1 MTLMKHLILL
11 AFSIYTASALYAQQ
25 PETAIARINYTFTHI
40 RDTTQRDR
48 PYKEN
53 MVLIVGKNASLY
65 TSEDKI
71 NQMERM
77 AEFIKQ
83 QTLANGGTLSN
94 IVMQKGLMRS
104 VSLTDF
110 YFFADERKLI
120 TIENMR
126 ERFRIDEDAPL
137 IEWKIT
143 KDTATFSGI
152 HCQKA
157 FAHFKGR
164 NWIAWFAPDLPF
176 ASGPWKLNSLPGLII
191 EANDERN
198 EVQFRFAG
206 LAKVSDTL
214 VVKKN
219 EVLVI
224 GTANI
229 PMERET
235 YAGKEI
241 KIPTNTVKATR
252 AEVDRLK
259 NALAENPAAALSG
272 LSGGTTT
279 MKRISGP
286 STTAQPI
293 KISFNNP
300 IELIENRH

>member
-1 MTLMKHLILL
+1 MKQLIILV
-11 AFSIYTASALYAQQ
+11 FSIYLTSPLYAQQ
-25 PETAIARINYTFTHI
+25 PEPAIARINYAFTHI

-53 MVLIVGKNASLY
+53 MVLIAGKNASLY
-65 TSEDKI
+65 TSEDRI
-71 NQMERM
+71 NQTERM
-77 AEFIKQ
+77 AAFIKQ
-83 QTLANGGTLSN
+83 QTAANGGTLSN

-110 YFFADERKLI
+110 YFFAGERKLI
-120 TIENMR
+120 PIENMR
-126 ERFRIDEDAPL
+126 ERFKIEEDAPL

-143 KDTATFSGI
+143 KDTTTISGI

-157 FAHFKGR
+157 LAHFKGR

-176 ASGPWKLNSLPGLII
+176 VSGPWKLNGLPGLII

-198 EVQFRFAG
+198 DVQFRFAG

-214 VVKKN
+214 TVKKN
-219 EVLVI
+219 EMITI

-241 KIPTNTVKATR
+241 KIPANTVKATR

-272 LSGGTTT
+272 LPGGTTT
-279 MKRISGP
+279 LKRISGP
-286 STTAQPI
+286 STAAPAV
-293 KISFNNP
+293 KIGNNNP
-300 IELIENRH
+300 IELVDKKN

>member
-1 MTLMKHLILL
+1 MKQLIILV
-11 AFSIYTASALYAQQ
+11 FSLYATSSLYAQQ
-25 PETAIARINYTFTHI
+25 SEPAIARINYAFTHI

-53 MVLIVGKNASLY
+53 MVLIAGKNASLY
-65 TSEDKI
+65 TSEDRI

-83 QTLANGGTLSN
+83 QAAANGGTLSH
-94 IVMQKGLMRS
+94 IVMQKGLIKT

-110 YFFADERKLI
+110 YFFAGERKLI
-120 TIENMR
+120 TVENMR
-126 ERFRIDEDAPL
+126 ERFKIEEDAPV

-176 ASGPWKLNSLPGLII
+176 VSGPWKLNGLPGLII

-206 LAKVSDTL
+206 LTKVSDTIK
-214 VVKKN
+214 VKKN
-219 EVLVI
+219 EMITI

-272 LSGGTTT
+272 LSGGSTTL
-279 MKRISGP
+279 KRISGP
-286 STTAQPI
+286 STATTPV
-293 KISFNNP
+293 KIGNNNP
-300 IELIENRH
+300 IELVEKKP

>member
-1 MTLMKHLILL
+1 MKQLIIIL
-11 AFSIYTASALYAQQ
+11 FSLYTASPLYAQQ
-25 PETAIARINYTFTHI
+25 TDPAIARISYTFTHI

-53 MVLIVGKNASLY
+53 MVLIAGKNASLY
-65 TSEDKI
+65 TSEDRI

-83 QTLANGGTLSN
+83 QAAANGGVLSN
-94 IVMQKGLMRS
+94 IVMQKGLIRS

-110 YFFADERKLI
+110 YFFAGERKLI

-126 ERFRIDEDAPL
+126 ERFKIEEDAPA
-137 IEWKIT
+137 IEWKIS

-157 FAHFKGR
+157 TAHFKGR

-176 ASGPWKLNSLPGLII
+176 TSGPWKLNGLPGLIV
-191 EANDERN
+191 EANDARN
-198 EVQFRFAG
+198 EVQFKFAG
-206 LAKVSDTL
+206 LTKVSDTIK
-214 VVKKN
+214 VKKN
-219 EVLVI
+219 EMITI

-229 PMERET
+229 SMERET

-241 KIPTNTVKATR
+241 KLPTNTVKATR

-259 NALAENPAAALSG
+259 NALAENPAAALNS

-286 STTAQPI
+286 STATPTV
-293 KISFNNP
+293 KIGNNNP
-300 IELIENRH
+300 IELVDKKN